1 MKAIYFVN
9 ARDDRF
15 KYDAEHAK
23 NASLDKLQLIM
34 ECKLLVNPNFDFIS
48 TYIIMAIKSNNN
60 RVLDY
65 AVLLTYRIDGWG
77 KFASQAGLEK
87 IKETPEVRRMIELS
101 VGFVRGALYT
111 KEKGTPVENYNLP
124 IIDIDGLVNRIDVI
138 RSDGK

>member
-1 MKAIYFVN
+1 MKSIYFVN

-15 KYDAEHAK
+15 KYDAKHAQ

-34 ECKLLVNPNFDFIS
+34 ECKLLVNPKFDFIS
-48 TYIIMAIKSNNN
+48 TYIIMAIKSNSN

-65 AVLLTYRIDGWG
+65 AVLLTYKIDGWG
-77 KFASQAGLEK
+77 KFASLASPEE
-87 IKETPEVRRMIELS
+87 IKETPEVRRLIELS

-124 IIDIDGLVNRIDVI
+124 IIDIDGLVKRTVVI
-138 RSDGK
+138 HPDK